1 MSKAQLNIQKEI
13 EKRNSL
19 FKKATKAEKRVLIA
33 KDVIAQ
39 IKANRYVATSG
50 AFVEAEFNSDI
61 DDFSHILNEAHYLM
75 GAKLKEADVAVKYNI
90 SLEKAKE
97 GINFVK
103 KPLREAYLDG
113 TVESCNV
120 CALGGLF
127 MSCTLYNNKT
137 KLDALGRFGEA
148 SDLGDFIDQEEPISN
163 GLDKFFSRSQLEL
176 IEQAFEGGDGYFGDG
191 CYTHDAYND
200 DGRNYYTY
208 ADKYPKDNDLMI
220 AIMDNIVKNNG
231 TFVPEKF
238 KIVCIKNDFFYR
250 AF

>member
-1 MSKAQLNIQKEI
+1 MKNKTTNTSDQLNIQKEI

-61 DDFSHILNEAHYLM
+61 DDFSHILDEANRLM
-75 GAKLKEADVAVKYNI
+75 GAKDVVAEYNI

-97 GINFVK
+97 AINFIK

-137 KLDALGRFGEA
+137 KLDALGSFGEA
-148 SDLGDFIDQEEPISN
+148 SDLGDFIDRKKPISN

-176 IEQAFEGGDGYFGDG
+176 IEQAFEGGDGYFGVG
-191 CYTHDAYND
+191 CYTHDACD
-200 DGRNYYTY
+200 DDVRRYYTY
-208 ADKYPKDNDLMI
+208 ADKYPKDDDRMI
-220 AIMDNIVKNNG
+220 AIMNNIVKNNG
-231 TFVPEKF
+231 TFVPVKF
-238 KIVCIKNDFFYR
+238 KSV
-250 AF
+250 

>member
-1 MSKAQLNIQKEI
+1 MKNKTTNTSKAQLKIQKEI

-39 IKANRYVATSG
+39 IKANRYVAKRG
-50 AFVEAEFNSDI
+50 AFVKAEFNPDI
-61 DDFSHILNEAHYLM
+61 DDFSDILNEANYRM
-75 GAKLKEADVAVKYNI
+75 GAELKEADVAVKYDI

-97 GINFVK
+97 AINFVK

-127 MSCTLYNNKT
+127 MSCTLFNNKT
-137 KLDALGRFGEA
+137 KLDAFGCFGEA
-148 SDLGDFIDQEEPISN
+148 SGLGDFIDQEEPISN

-176 IEQAFEGGDGYFGDG
+176 IEEAFEGGNGYFGEGD
-191 CYTHDAYND
+191 YTND
-200 DGRNYYTY
+200 SYDSDNYVVRNYYTY
-208 ADKYPKDNDLMI
+208 VNKYPKHDDRMI
-220 AIMDNIVKNNG
+220 AIMNNIVKNNG

-238 KIVCIKNDFFYR
+238 KSV
-250 AF
+250 